1 MIGSIF
7 RPSDASSHAGHLRRT
22 NIMDEIDI
30 WRTAKILIDNH
41 GDDASIEAAM
51 RADRAL
57 DDGLPEAVSIWVRV
71 RDAIDDLKRLKPRDG
86 EAVN

>member
-1 MIGSIF
+1 LE
-7 RPSDASSHAGHLRRT
+7 D
-22 NIMDEIDI
+22 IDI
-30 WRTAKILIDNH
+30 WRTAKILIDSH

-57 DDGLPEAVSIWVRV
+57 DDGLPDAVSVWVRV
-71 RDAIDDLKRLKPRDG
+71 MDAIDDLKRLKPRDG